1 MNTPTTPLPTT
12 RDRFRIRFA
21 KTGLLRWIGHRD
33 LQRLWERLLRRAALP
48 LSMSEGFHPK
58 PRISFP
64 SALALGAEGL
74 DEVVEIELSAPMD
87 ARELRQRLVDDNQ
100 PGLAIGE
107 VRHVARALPSGHADP
122 TFPGLPKARLHSSR
136 YEVEIPESFLD
147 EVAPLARVEAAVES
161 LRLAGV
167 IPFARK
173 DDADQR
179 RSGLADLASNVPD
192 LRLLG
197 RTLRMTL
204 LEASGTS
211 LKPGDVLAALGLER
225 LIEHGGILCRT
236 RVILCDEQGDTD
248 LEIDAPRGEL
258 AVASAAADM
267 AHPSKTS
274 FKERSS

>member
-1 MNTPTTPLPTT
+1 
-12 RDRFRIRFA
+12 
-21 KTGLLRWIGHRD
+21 
-33 LQRLWERLLRRAALP
+33 
-48 LSMSEGFHPK
+48 
-58 PRISFP
+58 
-64 SALALGAEGL
+64 
-74 DEVVEIELSAPMD
+74 
-87 ARELRQRLVDDNQ
+87 
-100 PGLAIGE
+100 
-107 VRHVARALPSGHADP
+107 
-122 TFPGLPKARLHSSR
+122 
-136 YEVEIPESFLD
+136 
-147 EVAPLARVEAAVES
+147 
-161 LRLAGV
+161 
-167 IPFARK
+167 
-173 DDADQR
+173 
-179 RSGLADLASNVPD
+179 LADLASNVPD